1 MYKSENM
8 GTALEGAR
16 RSICE
21 VPPPP
26 FRRTI
31 IQPQKYLPIEGTRTW
46 HIPKYPFRYTYL
58 TTESVLVNCKK
69 GSEDPALTAVRPRGC
84 MAQHCNKS
92 QWGNSGTCGLG
103 RCAAD
108 RLEDTFFLLLL
119 LYLSLSHS
127 LFNFFSVL
135 FFTVSLSYFICFI
148 SPFPSIA
155 YSLGRCGAD
164 RLETPFFF
172 FLLQLSP
179 YLSLLF
185 SLSHRFLFPFA
196 LRRRGSPPII
206 PVTVILHLLM
216 PVHAIFY
223 SRYCVSHLLFKI
235 CNVLRNVYSCIGF
248 DTEGYLAGVQKVE
261 KNEVVSIVKWVR
273 R

>member
-46 HIPKYPFRYTYL
+46 HIPKYPFRNTYL
-58 TTESVLVNCKK
+58 PTESVLVNCKK

-179 YLSLLF
+179 YLSLSY
-185 SLSHRFLFPFA
+185 SLCPIVSSFP
-196 LRRRGSPPII
+196 SP
-206 PVTVILHLLM
+206 
-216 PVHAIFY
+216 
-223 SRYCVSHLLFKI
+223 S
-235 CNVLRNVYSCIGF
+235 
-248 DTEGYLAGVQKVE
+248 D
-261 KNEVVSIVKWVR
+261 VVAAHPSFQ
-273 R
+273 